1 MDKSPRETRK
11 GAEIGAISRRAGKY
25 LSLPGNAAC
34 GQICPFPGHVS
45 SAPGIRGN
53 VKPLHAR
60 GRVHH
65 ASTEPGTKSNPP
77 GINPGQS
84 KPRRHRNTIP
94 ARGIISNP
102 PKTGP
107 TTTPGKAPP
116 DFPDFGPFRPGLH
129 RQNMVLPTQKTKN
142 AGNGLSCPSN
152 FQDGQNYHPHPDNA
166 TAAKLSFFDKSN
178 FTIVSIAKSISYALV
193 IVRLTKRA
201 FFIPASCP
209 RKTLYL
215 SQN

>member
-1 MDKSPRETRK
+1 MPFSRACLKRTRNP
-11 GAEIGAISRRAGKY
+11 GK
-25 LSLPGNAAC
+25 
-34 GQICPFPGHVS
+34 CPT
-45 SAPGIRGN
+45 
-53 VKPLHAR
+53 LTHAR
-60 GRVHH
+60 GRAHH
-65 ASTEPGTKSNPP
+65 ASAGPGT
-77 GINPGQS
+77 IPGQS

-102 PKTGP
+102 QKTGP

-116 DFPDFGPFRPGLH
+116 DFPLFAPFRPGLH

-142 AGNGLSCPSN
+142 AGNGLSWPSN

-178 FTIVSIAKSISYALV
+178 FALASISKSSSYTLV

-215 SQN
+215 